1 MKKIQIAIIAT
12 AAAMMMGL
20 MPIAEVHADEKATS
34 ATSGS
39 SSTGKTCE
47 TTHVLGLRA
56 WYDNLVDT
64 STCEIRSDA
73 FTGEENLRTSVWT
86 IVLNLVSCVL
96 GVVGYLAI
104 CFVIW
109 GGYQY
114 MLANGDPGKVAK
126 GKKTI
131 TNSLIGLAICMLAS
145 TISGMVSDIVAEG
158 DGVSDNIFTTAM
170 NHAFLWAG
178 IIAVI
183 VIVFGG
189 IQYITSNGNPSGVQK
204 AKQTIMYAAIG
215 LAITLMAV
223 AIVNF
228 VVGAL

>member
-1 MKKIQIAIIAT
+1 MRKIQIAIIT
-12 AAAMMMGL
+12 IAAAMMMGL
-20 MPIAEVHADEKATS
+20 MPVAEVHADEKTTS

-47 TTHVLGLRA
+47 ATHVLGLRA
-56 WYDNLVDT
+56 WYDGLVDT
-64 STCEIRSDA
+64 STCEIKSDA

-131 TNSLIGLAICMLAS
+131 MNSLIGLAICMLAS

-158 DGVSDNIFTTAM
+158 EENENIFTTAM

-183 VIVFGG
+183 VIVIGG